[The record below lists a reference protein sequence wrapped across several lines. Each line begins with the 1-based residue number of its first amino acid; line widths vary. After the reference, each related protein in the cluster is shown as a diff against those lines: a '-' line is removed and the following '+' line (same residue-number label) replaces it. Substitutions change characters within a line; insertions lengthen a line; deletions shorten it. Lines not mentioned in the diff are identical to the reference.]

1 MGKKRKRSIKDRGP
15 TPSSHIGITGTR
27 RFRSST
33 PNPRETSHPVIS
45 LYYRKVVSL
54 RDYLLQQLPVT
65 SKSRR
70 RRILTLGSRTDTESQ
85 MSLSLAQLL
94 DSTLVGVLQ
103 VQDSCPIFTSQRQK
117 EYWSFNE
124 SQSRSLLASTDTGPS
139 CPQSEVCCLVFI
151 EMEFADSTPGG

>member
-15 TPSSHIGITGTR
+15 TPSSHISITGSR
-27 RFRSST
+27 CFRTST
-33 PNPRETSHPVIS
+33 PNSRETSHPVIS

-70 RRILTLGSRTDTESQ
+70 RRILTLGSRTDAESQ
-85 MSLSLAQLL
+85 TSLTLAQLL

-103 VQDSCPIFTSQRQK
+103 DSCPTFASQRQK

-151 EMEFADSTPGG
+151 EMDLADSTPGG